1 MFLTLALALV
11 TATAADTVPS
21 GAVRGVVQSD
31 PSGFP
36 VTLAVVEARDR
47 TGTASARAITDSTGA
62 YELRGITPGRH
73 TLFVRHLEHAAL
85 SLEVLVPSGAVVP
98 LDLTMRYQ
106 PLALDTL
113 HALRAGQIR
122 MGDTIGTA
130 RHEVALVDS
139 RALDEG
145 SGMGNALPSPTGPE
159 GTQPDPAEVFQVRGA
174 AADLKLV
181 LLDGAPVYAPFH
193 MGGLMDAFEPGVL
206 RSARLYLGGAPARF
220 DGGLSYVVDLATR
233 GGNAE
238 RHALAG
244 SVDVVSSRAVAE
256 GPLPGGATYL
266 ASGRVV
272 HGAWIRGVE
281 GRPFPYRYRDGL
293 LRLDVPLAGG
303 VLRATGFGNREG
315 ARLEGDHSF
324 AGWQNGAGS
333 IRYRGGVLGEDGELT
348 AAGGSFAAGVRH
360 YGDHLLEQRGYTRR
374 ARVALD
380 LSSPLGPA
388 RVRYGVSH
396 DFTRVSYEVDE
407 AALGW
412 QPLVRTHSFG
422 ATTAAYADAS
432 WQPSSRVRLR
442 GGVRGDLFAYSA
454 RSTLSPRGAVTW
466 LVGERAALTLAAGR
480 YHQYVRTRPSDR
492 SADGTFADSVRRNV
506 AADLVVAEAKH
517 VSVGLDQE
525 LMDGV
530 RLGVEGFYK
539 RFHGVPTLPGRAAY
553 TSGMDVWVRRG
564 VGPVT
569 GWAGYT
575 LSWSWSLLD
584 RGLSAE
590 DFVGRQVL
598 SAGVRAP
605 LGKAG
610 QVRARFQYG
619 SSLSASDLVY
629 GDEATTA
636 ASFTGATQQTTAL
649 QSAAEPPLAV
659 PDDEYLRVDVELS
672 RTWKPLVAGRRT
684 ELTPYFRLINALDQ
698 REPLFYQPGPDGKL
712 PRSPSSLPV
721 LPVLG
726 VEWKL

>member
-1 MFLTLALALV
+1 MFLPLALALLV
-11 TATAADTVPS
+11 AAADTVPS

-31 PSGFP
+31 PSGFAVP
-36 VTLAVVEARDR
+36 LAVVEVRDR
-47 TGTASARAITDSTGA
+47 GGVASARAITDSAGA
-62 YELRGITPGRH
+62 YAVRGIIPGRH
-73 TLFVRHLEHAAL
+73 TLHIRHLEHAPL
-85 SLEVLVPSGAVVP
+85 SLEVLVPAGGVVP
-98 LDLTMRYQ
+98 LDVTLRYQ

-113 HALRAGQIR
+113 NALRASQIR
-122 MGDTIGTA
+122 MGDTVSTS
-130 RHEVALVDS
+130 RHDVALVDA

-145 SGMGNALPSPTGPE
+145 AGMENALPSPAGPE
-159 GTQPDPAEVFQVRGA
+159 GSQPDPAEVFQVRGA
-174 AADLKLV
+174 ASDLKLV

-244 SVDVVSSRAVAE
+244 SVDVVTSRAVAE
-256 GPLPGGATYL
+256 GPLPFGATYL

-281 GRPFPYRYRDGL
+281 GRSFPYRYRDGL
-293 LRLDVPLAGG
+293 LRVDVPLAGG

-333 IRYRGGVLGEDGELT
+333 IRYRGGFLGEEGELT
-348 AAGGSFAAGVRH
+348 AAGGSFAAAVRH
-360 YGDHLLEQRGYTRR
+360 YGDHVLQQRGYTRR

-380 LSSPLGPA
+380 LGSRLGPA
-388 RVRYGVSH
+388 RLRYGVSH
-396 DFTRVSYEVDE
+396 DFTRVRYDVDE

-412 QPLVRTHSFG
+412 EPLVRTHSFG
-422 ATTAAYADAS
+422 GTTAGYVDAA
-432 WQPSSRVRLR
+432 WQPSPRLRLR

-454 RSTLSPRGAVTW
+454 RSTLSPRGTVTW
-466 LVGERAALTLAAGR
+466 MVGDRAALTIAAGR
-480 YHQYVRTRPSDR
+480 YHQYVRTRPTDDKR
-492 SADGTFADSVRRNV
+492 DVTFADSVRRNV

-525 LMDGV
+525 LQEGV

-539 RFHGVPTLPGRAAY
+539 RFSGVPTLPGRAAY
-553 TSGMDVWVRRG
+553 TSGMDLWVRRG
-564 VGPVT
+564 AGRMT
-569 GWAGYT
+569 GWLGYT
-575 LSWSWSLLD
+575 LAWSWSQLD
-584 RGLSAE
+584 RGLSA
-590 DFVGRQVL
+590 DDIVGRQVL
-598 SAGVRAP
+598 SAGVGAS
-605 LGKAG
+605 LGTASR
-610 QVRARFQYG
+610 VRARFQYG
-619 SSLSASDLVY
+619 SGLSASRLVGSDGGSAPGSY
-629 GDEATTA
+629 SAVTRETA
-636 ASFTGATQQTTAL
+636 ALT
-649 QSAAEPPLAV
+649 SAAEPPLSV
-659 PDDEYLRVDVELS
+659 PDDEYLRMDVELS
-672 RTWKPLVAGRRT
+672 HTWKPLLAGRRT
-684 ELTPYFRLINALDQ
+684 ELTPYFRVINALNQ

-712 PRSPSSLPV
+712 PRSASGLPV